1 MFDTVY
7 VGPAVR
13 ELKEADQLNGYSK
26 VVLRVSDN
34 VRYEVGTEEGRT
46 LTLSCPWGTEQM
58 AKNILA
64 GIRGYQYQPFDA
76 SGAVL
81 NPAAEPGDAV
91 QIRGLHGGVYN
102 LSATFGNTFRADISA
117 PGEEEIDE
125 QVPYKSVQE
134 RQINRRFGQVES
146 QFRIQAGL
154 IEARVSRTGGD
165 ASSFG
170 WALDEK
176 SWVLSSGGGTV
187 LKADKDGVEI
197 TGKITATSGKI
208 GGFEI
213 TADAL
218 SYNGQTWGGTNTNG
232 VYIGPY
238 GIQLGKNF
246 RVDSAGNLTA
256 ESGTF
261 TGAVRAGSIQYGG
274 DAGYFDGSGLSG
286 HSVTGNEIGY
296 STIGTPNVNSGI
308 KVPIGYANFSNDVFT
323 GISEASQFRASY
335 SKIKNLEC
343 AALIQYNG
351 SAKFT
356 PQTIC
361 YIDGNTKEKKYIRVF
376 AN

>member
-1 MFDTVY
+1 MFNTVY
-7 VGPAVR
+7 VGSAVDS
-13 ELKEADQLNGYSK
+13 LEAPEQLNGYSK
-26 VVLRVSDN
+26 VILQISEDVQYEAGTDGGRV
-34 VRYEVGTEEGRT
+34 
-46 LTLSCPWGTEQM
+46 LTLSCPWGTPQM
-58 AKNILA
+58 AQNILSSV
-64 GIRGYQYQPFDA
+64 RGYQYQPFEA

-91 QIRGLHGGVYN
+91 QIRGVHGGIYN
-102 LSATFGNTFRADISA
+102 VSATFGRTFRAEISA

-125 QVPYKSVQE
+125 SVPYKSTQE

-146 QFRIQAGL
+146 QFKIQAGL
-154 IEARVSRTGGD
+154 IEARVARTGGD
-165 ASSFG
+165 DSSFG

-176 SWVLSSGGGTV
+176 SWTLSSGGGTV
-187 LKADKDGVEI
+187 LKADKNGVEV

-238 GIQLGKNF
+238 GIQLGRNF

-256 ESGTF
+256 ASGTF

-308 KVPIGYANFSNDVFT
+308 KVPLGYANFSNDVFT
-323 GISEASQFRASY
+323 GVSEASLFQASY

-343 AALIQYNG
+343 SALIQYNG
-351 SAKFT
+351 SSKFT
-356 PQTIC
+356 PKTIC
-361 YIDGNTKEKKYIRVF
+361 YIDGNTNAKKYIRVF

>member
-13 ELKEADQLNGYSK
+13 ELKEADQLNGYSR
-26 VVLRVSDN
+26 VVLQVSDN
-34 VRYEVGTEEGRT
+34 VQYEVGTEGGRT

-102 LSATFGNTFRADISA
+102 LSATFGNAFRADISA

-256 ESGTF
+256 ESGSF
-261 TGAVRAGSIQYGG
+261 SGAVRAGSIQYGG
-274 DAGYFDGSGLSG
+274 DAGYFSGGGLSG
-286 HSVTGNEIGY
+286 GSVYGAKIAG
-296 STIGTPNVNSGI
+296 STLST
-308 KVPIGYANFSNDVFT
+308 
-323 GISEASQFRASY
+323 
-335 SKIKNLEC
+335 
-343 AALIQYNG
+343 
-351 SAKFT
+351 AKFT
-356 PQTIC
+356 SGVNTSLGYADFSYDAMNGRATASLFQANYAKIKTLEVSQLVKYNSSTTLSLKMIC
-361 YIDGNTKEKKYIRVF
+361 YVDGNTGDKKYMQVF
-376 AN
+376 CA